1 MTTCHPFTCAPATES
16 VLKPRFQIQSS
27 PQAYE
32 VRVELPGV
40 SKDNVKISLDENLL
54 NITAQRKSAKAEG
67 WKTLYSELSNLNY
80 ALELKVNVPVDE
92 STLTAKLEDG
102 VLLLTLPIKETAK
115 PRVIAVA

>member
-1 MTTCHPFTCAPATES
+1 MTTCSPSTCAPSAQT
-16 VLKPRFQIQSS
+16 VLKPRFQVQSNA
-27 PQAYE
+27 QAYE

-40 SKDNVKISLDENLL
+40 SKENVRISLDENLL
-54 NITAQRKSAKAEG
+54 SITAQRKPAKADG

-102 VLLLTLPIKETAK
+102 VLLLTLPIKEAAK